1 MAMSKAAKRSEEVA
15 SALMTGPLEMT
26 VTSTRSA
33 VSAWRGLR
41 SWVTSTSTRWT
52 RGSNCSTLVA
62 FSST

>member
-33 VSAWRGLR
+33 VSA
-41 SWVTSTSTRWT
+41 
-52 RGSNCSTLVA
+52 
-62 FSST
+62 